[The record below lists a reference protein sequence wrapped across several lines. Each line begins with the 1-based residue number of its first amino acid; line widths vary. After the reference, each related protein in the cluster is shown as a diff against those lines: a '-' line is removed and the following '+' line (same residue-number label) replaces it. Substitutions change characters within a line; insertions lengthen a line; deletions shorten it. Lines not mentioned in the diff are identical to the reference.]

1 MKKADIQRLSIDRYD
16 YPLPDERIAKYPLPD
31 RDGSKLLVYDA
42 GLVTSTL
49 FRSLPEQLPPGSLLL
64 FNDTRVIHARLLFH
78 KVTGARVEVFCLS
91 PYEPADYA
99 VSFQQRSC
107 CSWRCMVG
115 NARRWKDE
123 VLTLQVPIGER
134 VVELCAERAGMDGSD
149 AIVSFS
155 WDNGECAGDHPGCD
169 AGDDNGA
176 NKGCGGYHVA
186 ENLGITFSELLEAAG
201 KLPIPPYL
209 NRAAEFS
216 DDVTYQTVYAR
227 VEGSVAA
234 PTAGL
239 HFTPELMNR
248 LHERGIRTAEVT
260 LHVGAGTFKP
270 VKSPLMGEH
279 DMHTEFISVSR
290 ETIERLLHRTG
301 PLIAVGTTS
310 ARTVES
316 LYYIGKKLHERENA
330 HEVGIGYGAGGKHPV
345 GSGQGTGRECEIGG
359 ERTVGSGQEAK
370 DAHEMWGVY
379 TVEGKS
385 GGKSEPGSF
394 LFKVGQWEPY
404 EESDPIDPNE
414 ALEAILRHL
423 DRTSKGSITAVTQ
436 LMIAPGYPF
445 HYPDGLIT
453 NFHQPRSTLLL
464 LVAAFIGEGWR
475 EVYRFALE
483 NNYRFLSYGDGSL
496 LWKNP
501 K

>member
-16 YPLPDERIAKYPLPD
+16 YPLPDKRIAKYPLPD
-31 RDGSKLLVYDA
+31 RDGSKLLVY
-42 GLVTSTL
+42 GTGRITSTP

-78 KVTGARVEVFCLS
+78 KATGARVEVFCLS
-91 PYEPADYA
+91 PHDPADYA
-99 VSFQQRSC
+99 VSFQQRGR

-115 NARRWKDE
+115 NARRWKKE
-123 VLTLQVPIGER
+123 VLSLQVPIGER
-134 VVELCAERAGMDGSD
+134 VVELRAERAGRDGGD
-149 AIVSFS
+149 VIVSFS
-155 WDNGECAGDHPGCD
+155 WDSGE
-169 AGDDNGA
+169 
-176 NKGCGGYHVA
+176 GGG
-186 ENLGITFSELLEAAG
+186 EDLGFTFSELLEAAG

-209 NRAAEFS
+209 NRAAESS
-216 DDVTYQTVYAR
+216 DEVTYQTVYAQ

-248 LHERGIRTAEVT
+248 LRDRGIQAAEVT

-270 VKSPLMGEH
+270 VKSSLVGAH

-290 ETIERLLHRTG
+290 ETIERLLHRTRL
-301 PLIAVGTTS
+301 LITVGTTS

-316 LYYIGKKLHERENA
+316 LYYIGKKLHEREKV
-330 HEVGIGYGAGGKHPV
+330 EV
-345 GSGQGTGRECEIGG
+345 
-359 ERTVGSGQEAK
+359 
-370 DAHEMWGVY
+370 
-379 TVEGKS
+379 
-385 GGKSEPGSF
+385 SF
-394 LFKVGQWEPY
+394 FSVGQWEPY
-404 EESDPIDPNE
+404 EESDPIPPNE
-414 ALEAILRHL
+414 ALEAILHHL
-423 DRTSKGSITAVTQ
+423 DRTGETSVTAVTQ

-475 EVYRFALE
+475 DVYQFALE
-483 NNYRFLSYGDGSL
+483 NDFRFLSYGDGSL

>member
-1 MKKADIQRLSIDRYD
+1 MKKADIQRLRIDRYD
-16 YPLPDERIAKYPLPD
+16 YPLPEERIAKYPLPD
-31 RDGSKLLVYDA
+31 RDRSKLLIYNV
-42 GLVTSTL
+42 GRITSVP
-49 FRSLPEQLPPGSLLL
+49 FRSLPEQLPPDSLLL
-64 FNDTRVIHARLLFH
+64 FNDTRVIHARLIFH
-78 KVTGARVEVFCLS
+78 KATGARVEVFCLS
-91 PYEPADYA
+91 PYDPPDYA
-99 VSFQQRSC
+99 VSFQQRHR

-115 NARRWKDE
+115 NARRWKEE

-134 VVELCAERAGMDGSD
+134 VIGLRAERAGMDGGD

-155 WDNGECAGDHPGCD
+155 WDSGE
-169 AGDDNGA
+169 
-176 NKGCGGYHVA
+176 GGG
-186 ENLGITFSELLEAAG
+186 EDLGFTFSELLEAAG

-209 NRAAEFS
+209 NRAAESS
-216 DDVTYQTVYAR
+216 DDVTYQTVYAQ

-248 LHERGIRTAEVT
+248 LRDRGIQTAEIT

-270 VKSPLMGEH
+270 VKSPLVGAH
-279 DMHTEFISVSR
+279 DLHTEFISVSR
-290 ETIERLLHRTG
+290 ETIERLLHRIG
-301 PLIAVGTTS
+301 SLIAVGTTS

-316 LYYIGKKLHERENA
+316 LYYIGKKLREREKG
-330 HEVGIGYGAGGKHPV
+330 HEYGTLCET
-345 GSGQGTGRECEIGG
+345 GSELT
-359 ERTVGSGQEAK
+359 
-370 DAHEMWGVY
+370 
-379 TVEGKS
+379 
-385 GGKSEPGSF
+385 
-394 LFKVGQWEPY
+394 VGQWEPY
-404 EESDPIDPNE
+404 EESDPIPPNE

-423 DRTSKGSITAVTQ
+423 DRTGETSVTAVTQ
-436 LMIAPGYPF
+436 LMIAHGYPF

-475 EVYRFALE
+475 DVYRFALE
-483 NNYRFLSYGDGSL
+483 NDFRFLSYGDGSL

>member
-1 MKKADIQRLSIDRYD
+1 M
-16 YPLPDERIAKYPLPD
+16 
-31 RDGSKLLVYDA
+31 
-42 GLVTSTL
+42 
-49 FRSLPEQLPPGSLLL
+49 
-64 FNDTRVIHARLLFH
+64 
-78 KVTGARVEVFCLS
+78 
-91 PYEPADYA
+91 
-99 VSFQQRSC
+99 
-107 CSWRCMVG
+107 
-115 NARRWKDE
+115 
-123 VLTLQVPIGER
+123 
-134 VVELCAERAGMDGSD
+134 
-149 AIVSFS
+149 
-155 WDNGECAGDHPGCD
+155 
-169 AGDDNGA
+169 
-176 NKGCGGYHVA
+176 
-186 ENLGITFSELLEAAG
+186 
-201 KLPIPPYL
+201 
-209 NRAAEFS
+209 S

-248 LHERGIRTAEVT
+248 LHERGFQTAEAT

-270 VKSPLMGEH
+270 VKSSLMGEH

-316 LYYIGKKLHERENA
+316 LYYIGKKLRERENA
-330 HEVGIGYGAGGKHPV
+330 HEAGIRYGAGGERVV
-345 GSGQGTGRECEIGG
+345 GNGRVTGRECETGG
-359 ERTVGSGQEAK
+359 TLETPCF
-370 DAHEMWGVY
+370 M
-379 TVEGKS
+379 
-385 GGKSEPGSF
+385 
-394 LFKVGQWEPY
+394 VGQWEPY
-404 EESDPIDPNE
+404 EESDPIDPNV

-423 DRTSKGSITAVTQ
+423 DRTGEGSITAVTQ

-483 NNYRFLSYGDGSL
+483 NDFRFLSYGDGSL
-496 LWKNP
+496 LWKNL

>member
-1 MKKADIQRLSIDRYD
+1 MKKADIQRLSIDWYD

-42 GLVTSTL
+42 GRLTSTP

-64 FNDTRVIHARLLFH
+64 FNDTRVIHARLIFH
-78 KVTGARVEVFCLS
+78 KATGARIEVFCLS
-91 PYEPADYA
+91 PHDPSDYA
-99 VSFQQRSC
+99 VSFQQRHR

-115 NARRWKDE
+115 TARRWKEE

-134 VVELCAERAGMDGSD
+134 LVELRAERAGMDGGD
-149 AIVSFS
+149 AIVSFFWDS
-155 WDNGECAGDHPGCD
+155 GDCAGNHTWCDNGNG
-169 AGDDNGA
+169 NGA
-176 NKGCGGYHVA
+176 NNRA
-186 ENLGITFSELLEAAG
+186 EDPGTTFSELLEAAG

-209 NRAAEFS
+209 NRAAELS

-248 LHERGIRTAEVT
+248 LHERGFQTAEAT

-270 VKSPLMGEH
+270 VKSSLMGEH

-316 LYYIGKKLHERENA
+316 LYYIGKKLRERENA
-330 HEVGIGYGAGGKHPV
+330 HEAGIRYGAGGERVV
-345 GSGQGTGRECEIGG
+345 GNGRVTGRECETGG
-359 ERTVGSGQEAK
+359 TLETPCF
-370 DAHEMWGVY
+370 M
-379 TVEGKS
+379 
-385 GGKSEPGSF
+385 
-394 LFKVGQWEPY
+394 VGQWEPY
-404 EESDPIDPNE
+404 EESDPIDPNV

-423 DRTSKGSITAVTQ
+423 DRTGEGSITAVTQ

-483 NNYRFLSYGDGSL
+483 NDFRFLSYGDGSL
-496 LWKNP
+496 LWKNL

>member
-1 MKKADIQRLSIDRYD
+1 MKKAGIQQLSIDRYD

-42 GLVTSTL
+42 GRVDSTP

-64 FNDTRVIHARLLFH
+64 FNDTRVIHARLIFH
-78 KVTGARVEVFCLS
+78 KATGARVEVFCLS
-91 PYEPADYA
+91 PHDPPDYA
-99 VSFQQRSC
+99 VNFQQRGR

-115 NARRWKDE
+115 NARRWKKE
-123 VLTLQVPIGER
+123 VLSLQVPIGER
-134 VVELCAERAGMDGSD
+134 VVELRAERVGMDGGD

-155 WDNGECAGDHPGCD
+155 WDSGDQAGNHTGCNG
-169 AGDDNGA
+169 GDDNGA
-176 NKGCGGYHVA
+176 EY
-186 ENLGITFSELLEAAG
+186 LGVTFSELLEAAG

-209 NRAAEFS
+209 NRAAESS

-248 LHERGIRTAEVT
+248 LRGRGIQTAEVT

-270 VKSPLMGEH
+270 VKSSLVGAH

-290 ETIERLLHRTG
+290 ETIDRLLHRTG
-301 PLIAVGTTS
+301 LLITVGTTS
-310 ARTVES
+310 TRTVES
-316 LYYIGKKLHERENA
+316 LYYIGKKLREA
-330 HEVGIGYGAGGKHPV
+330 GYGCEVV
-345 GSGQGTGRECEIGG
+345 GGQGTGNAHEAGGGCEIG
-359 ERTVGSGQEAK
+359 
-370 DAHEMWGVY
+370 
-379 TVEGKS
+379 
-385 GGKSEPGSF
+385 
-394 LFKVGQWEPY
+394 VGQWEPY
-404 EESDPIDPNE
+404 EESDPIAPNE
-414 ALEAILRHL
+414 ALEVILRYL
-423 DRTSKGSITAVTQ
+423 DRTGENSITAATQ

-464 LVAAFIGEGWR
+464 LVAAFIGEGWHD
-475 EVYRFALE
+475 VYRFALE
-483 NNYRFLSYGDGSL
+483 NDFRFLSYGDGSL
-496 LWKNP
+496 LWKYP

>member
-64 FNDTRVIHARLLFH
+64 FNDTRVIHARLIFH

-91 PYEPADYA
+91 PHDPADYA

-209 NRAAEFS
+209 NRAAESS

-301 PLIAVGTTS
+301 
-310 ARTVES
+310 
-316 LYYIGKKLHERENA
+316 
-330 HEVGIGYGAGGKHPV
+330 
-345 GSGQGTGRECEIGG
+345 
-359 ERTVGSGQEAK
+359 
-370 DAHEMWGVY
+370 
-379 TVEGKS
+379 
-385 GGKSEPGSF
+385 
-394 LFKVGQWEPY
+394 
-404 EESDPIDPNE
+404 
-414 ALEAILRHL
+414 
-423 DRTSKGSITAVTQ
+423 
-436 LMIAPGYPF
+436 
-445 HYPDGLIT
+445 
-453 NFHQPRSTLLL
+453 
-464 LVAAFIGEGWR
+464 
-475 EVYRFALE
+475 
-483 NNYRFLSYGDGSL
+483 
-496 LWKNP
+496 
-501 K
+501 

>member
-16 YPLPDERIAKYPLPD
+16 YPLPDKRIAKYPLPD
-31 RDGSKLLVYDA
+31 RDGSKLLVY
-42 GLVTSTL
+42 GTGHITSTP

-78 KVTGARVEVFCLS
+78 KATGARVEVFCLS
-91 PYEPADYA
+91 PHDPADYA
-99 VSFQQRSC
+99 VNFQQRGR

-115 NARRWKDE
+115 NARRWKKE
-123 VLTLQVPIGER
+123 VLSLQVPIGER
-134 VVELCAERAGMDGSD
+134 VVELRAERAGRDGGD
-149 AIVSFS
+149 VIVSFS
-155 WDNGECAGDHPGCD
+155 WDSGE
-169 AGDDNGA
+169 
-176 NKGCGGYHVA
+176 GGG
-186 ENLGITFSELLEAAG
+186 EDLGFTFSELLEAAG

-209 NRAAEFS
+209 NRAAESS
-216 DDVTYQTVYAR
+216 DEVTYQTVYAQ

-248 LHERGIRTAEVT
+248 LRDRGIQAAEVT

-270 VKSPLMGEH
+270 VKSSLVGAH

-301 PLIAVGTTS
+301 LLITVGTTS

-316 LYYIGKKLHERENA
+316 LYYIGKKLHEREK
-330 HEVGIGYGAGGKHPV
+330 VKV
-345 GSGQGTGRECEIGG
+345 GSGNGIENTGEMWDARGVGG
-359 ERTVGSGQEAK
+359 EVGEK
-370 DAHEMWGVY
+370 L
-379 TVEGKS
+379 
-385 GGKSEPGSF
+385 GSRST
-394 LFKVGQWEPY
+394 LFQVGQWEPY
-404 EESDPIDPNE
+404 EESDPIPPNE

-423 DRTSKGSITAVTQ
+423 DRTGETSVTAVTQ

-475 EVYRFALE
+475 DVYQFALE
-483 NNYRFLSYGDGSL
+483 NDFRFLSYGDGSL

>member
-1 MKKADIQRLSIDRYD
+1 MKKADIERLSIDRYD
-16 YPLPDERIAKYPLPD
+16 YPLPDERIAKYPLPN

-42 GLVTSTL
+42 GCVTSIP
-49 FRSLPEQLPPGSLLL
+49 FRSLPDQLSPGSLLL
-64 FNDTRVIHARLLFH
+64 FNDTRVIHARLIFH
-78 KVTGARVEVFCLS
+78 KATGARVEVFCLS
-91 PYEPADYA
+91 PHDPADYA
-99 VSFQQRSC
+99 INFQQRSC
-107 CSWRCMVG
+107 CSWHCMVG
-115 NARRWKDE
+115 NVRRWKNE
-123 VLTLQVPIGER
+123 VLSMRVPIGGQ
-134 VVELCAERAGMDGSD
+134 VVELRAERAGMDGGD

-155 WDNGECAGDHPGCD
+155 WDSRGCD
-169 AGDDNGA
+169 GGDNDGESDNHVGVGGGYNGNVDNNGGGDGDD
-176 NKGCGGYHVA
+176 
-186 ENLGITFSELLEAAG
+186 LGFTFSELLEAAG

-209 NRAAEFS
+209 NRAAESS
-216 DDVTYQTVYAR
+216 DDVTYQTIYAR

-248 LHERGIRTAEVT
+248 LHDRGIQTAEVT

-279 DMHTEFISVSR
+279 DMHTEFISIHR
-290 ETIERLLHRTG
+290 ETIERLLHHTG

-310 ARTVES
+310 ARTLES
-316 LYYIGKKLHERENA
+316 MYYIGKKLREGENA
-330 HEVGIGYGAGGKHPV
+330 HEAGIGYGAGGKRTV
-345 GSGQGTGRECEIGG
+345 GSGQGTGRECEIGDT
-359 ERTVGSGQEAK
+359 R
-370 DAHEMWGVY
+370 EM
-379 TVEGKS
+379 
-385 GGKSEPGSF
+385 PCF
-394 LFKVGQWEPY
+394 MVGQWEPY
-404 EESDPIDPNE
+404 EECDPIAPNE
-414 ALEAILRHL
+414 ALEAILRYL
-423 DRTSKGSITAVTQ
+423 DRTGEASVTAVTQ

-475 EVYRFALE
+475 EVYQFALE
-483 NNYRFLSYGDGSL
+483 NDFRFLSYGDGSL